1 MITINDIIKLEVD
14 EKIIKESIKKA
25 IENNFIDNL
34 RLRHPN
40 VQLDCKIRGYIGEMA
55 IKNFFNKNNIFFDK
69 TDYLTDGMGNIDIDL
84 LYKNKYS
91 LEIKTSLVP
100 DTFANYEDKPLER
113 IKKCI
118 DNCDIKLIKR
128 SNKIEVLKGDIHIQL
143 YYADLRKSKDQYLSN
158 LDINVGNMDLKNIY
172 NKMEDIINLI
182 YEKFKAYSYIERT
195 YFVGWIDKATLINN
209 IRKNR
214 NKIWKFSYREFWEC
228 KLKNEAKKPKDIIDY
243 LIRLP
248 S

>member
-1 MITINDIIKLEVD
+1 MITIDDIIKLEVD

-34 RLRHPN
+34 RCRHPN

-55 IKNFFNKNNIFFDK
+55 IKKFFKKNNIFFDK
-69 TDYLTDGMGNIDIDL
+69 TDYLTDEMGNIDIDL

-100 DTFANYEDKPLER
+100 DNFVNNEDKPLDR

-118 DNCDIKLIKR
+118 DNFDIKLIKR
-128 SNKIEVLKGDIHIQL
+128 SNKIEDIKADIHIQI
-143 YYADLRKSKDQYLSN
+143 YYADLRRSKDEYLSN
-158 LDINVGNMDLKNIY
+158 LDINVGNIGLKNID
-172 NKMEDIINLI
+172 NNMDIVNLI
-182 YEKFKAYSYIERT
+182 YERFRAYSYIERS
-195 YFVGWIDKATLINN
+195 YFVGWIDKTTLINN
-209 IRKNR
+209 ITKKKN
-214 NKIWKFSYREFWEC
+214 KTWKFGYREFWKC
-228 KLKNEAKKPKDIIDY
+228 KLKNEAKKPKDIIAY
-243 LIRLP
+243 LTELP